1 LSVDTG
7 RTALRPGSEFSCDT
21 VNPCL
26 RKFNLVSI
34 SLAGILRESLDV
46 RIAVISPFV
55 DRQHGT
61 ERVLAEQLTLLSTN
75 HTCEIRLYSQT
86 VQDLAVARDSPPSA
100 SPAFRIVWRP
110 VPSVRGP
117 HLLSFL
123 FWLAANSVCRW
134 WDFHVRRIRWDLL
147 FSPGINSLNA
157 DAIAVHIVFHEY
169 YRQAISQLGFR
180 GAPLRSWPRRL
191 HRRLYYLLIMKL
203 EQRIYRNPRV
213 SLTAVSLLVAKQL
226 QEYFGRCDVTVI
238 PNGVAT
244 NEFNSELRLARR
256 EIARKECGLRSRDF
270 VLLLLGNDWVKKGLP
285 CLLRSLQIL
294 KDLPIRLIVA
304 GQDDTALFAS
314 DLQQLNLNDRVSF
327 CRPRSDVLFYYAAAD
342 AYVGPS
348 IEDAFGLPV
357 IEAMACGLPV
367 IASARAGASQAIQ
380 HGLNGF
386 LLQDP
391 TSPQEL
397 AQWVGN
403 LFSEPALRERLGK
416 SAEITARGY
425 SWENNAAQ
433 LMDFLTDVAAREKTP
448 Q

>member
-1 LSVDTG
+1 
-7 RTALRPGSEFSCDT
+7 
-21 VNPCL
+21 
-26 RKFNLVSI
+26 
-34 SLAGILRESLDV
+34 LAGVSRESLEV
-46 RIAVISPFV
+46 RIAVISPLV

-61 ERVLAEQLTLLSTN
+61 ERVLAEQLTFLCTN
-75 HTCEIRLYSQT
+75 YGCEIRLYSQD
-86 VQDLAVARDSPPSA
+86 VQGLAISPDSARSA
-100 SPAFRIVWRP
+100 SSAGRIVWRR
-110 VPSVRGP
+110 VPRIAGP
-117 HLLSFL
+117 HLLQYL
-123 FWLAANSVCRW
+123 FWIAANSVCRW
-134 WDFHVRRIRWDLL
+134 WDLHVRRIKCDLL

-169 YRQAISQLGFR
+169 YRLAISRLGFR
-180 GAPLRSWPRRL
+180 GAPLGSWLRRL

-213 SLTAVSLLVAKQL
+213 SLTAVSVLVAKQL
-226 QEYFGRCDVTVI
+226 QEYFGRSDVAVI
-238 PNGVAT
+238 ANGVAIE
-244 NEFNSELRLARR
+244 EFNSELRVARR
-256 EIARKECGLRSRDF
+256 EFARKECGLRSQDF
-270 VLLLLGNDWVKKGLP
+270 VLLLLGNDWVKKGLS

-304 GQDDTALFAS
+304 GQDDVFLFHS
-314 DLQQLNLNDRVSF
+314 DLERLNLKDRVRF
-327 CRPRSDVLFYYAAAD
+327 CRSRSDVLFYYAAAD

-367 IASARAGASQAIQ
+367 IASVRAGASQAIQ
-380 HGLNGF
+380 HGSNGL

-397 AQWVGN
+397 AQHINN
-403 LFSEPALRERLGK
+403 LFSDRALRERLGK

-425 SWENNAAQ
+425 AWENNAAQ
-433 LMDFLTDVAAREKTP
+433 LMDFLTETLREKTP

>member
-1 LSVDTG
+1 M
-7 RTALRPGSEFSCDT
+7 
-21 VNPCL
+21 
-26 RKFNLVSI
+26 
-34 SLAGILRESLDV
+34 

-75 HTCEIRLYSQT
+75 HACEIRLYSQAI
-86 VQDLAVARDSPPSA
+86 QGLAVSPDSTQSA
-100 SPAFRIVWRP
+100 AYVARIVWRR
-110 VPSVRGP
+110 VPRAAGP
-117 HLLSFL
+117 HLLQYL

-134 WDFHVRRIRWDLL
+134 WDFHVRRITSDLL

-191 HRRLYYLLIMKL
+191 HRRLYYLLIMNL
-203 EQRIYRNPRV
+203 ERRIYRDPKIA
-213 SLTAVSLLVAKQL
+213 LTAVSLLVAKQL
-226 QEYFGRCDVTVI
+226 QEYFGRSDVTVI

-244 NEFNSELRLARR
+244 SEFNSELRLARR
-256 EIARKECGLRSRDF
+256 EIARKESGFLPEDF

-304 GQDDTALFAS
+304 GQDDAALFDA
-314 DLQQLNLNDRVSF
+314 DLQQLHLQDRVLF
-327 CRPRSDVLFYYAAAD
+327 CPSRSDVLFYYAAAD

-348 IEDAFGLPV
+348 IEDAFGLPI

-367 IASARAGASQAIQ
+367 IASVRAGASQAIQ
-380 HGLNGF
+380 HGSNGF

-391 TSPQEL
+391 ASSEEL
-397 AQWVGN
+397 AQLIRN
-403 LFSEPALRERLGK
+403 LFSNQALRQQLGK

-425 SWENNAAQ
+425 SWENNTAQ
-433 LMDFLTDVAAREKTP
+433 LMDFLTDVAAQKKTS